1 MPNSAF
7 DEPIIELANAHTP
20 AIIQVIGVGGGGG
33 NAVAHM
39 YREGFMDVQYTVV
52 NSDKKALSDSPVP
65 DRVQLGPGLGA
76 GGNPEKGRELCEES
90 IEAVRSMLGKQ
101 TQMVFITAGMGGG
114 TGTGASPIIAREA
127 RERGILT
134 IGVVT
139 IPFLF
144 ELTPR
149 INKALDGVYAL
160 AKEVDALLVINNE
173 RLRDIYPELSVYNA
187 FRRADD
193 TLLTAV
199 KSIVDIICMHGTM
212 ILDFCDVDT
221 VLRGGRVAIM
231 STAYAEGER
240 RVTKAINAALHSP
253 LLNNNDIFN
262 SKKIIIS
269 ITSSNAKPLGIEE
282 LSELDAFM
290 RKFRPDVITKYGL
303 ATDNGLDDKVKITIL
318 ASGFGLYDKA
328 ERQAEEQ
335 RPKPGDIISADGGER
350 LISFYGN
357 LYGKPAKPR
366 PRIYLIGTDDLSNEA
381 LLEEMERVPTARRS
395 KEDYDRICNRGTAKQ

>member
-1 MPNSAF
+1 M
-7 DEPIIELANAHTP
+7 
-20 AIIQVIGVGGGGG
+20 
-33 NAVAHM
+33 
-39 YREGFMDVQYTVV
+39 
-52 NSDKKALSDSPVP
+52 
-65 DRVQLGPGLGA
+65 
-76 GGNPEKGRELCEES
+76 
-90 IEAVRSMLGKQ
+90 
-101 TQMVFITAGMGGG
+101 
-114 TGTGASPIIAREA
+114 
-127 RERGILT
+127 
-134 IGVVT
+134 
-139 IPFLF
+139 
-144 ELTPR
+144 
-149 INKALDGVYAL
+149 
-160 AKEVDALLVINNE
+160 
-173 RLRDIYPELSVYNA
+173 
-187 FRRADD
+187 
-193 TLLTAV
+193 

-212 ILDFCDVDT
+212 NLDFCDVDT

-269 ITSSNAKPLGIEE
+269 ITSSNAKPLSIEE

-357 LYGKPAKPR
+357 LYGKPTKPR

>member
-114 TGTGASPIIAREA
+114 TGTGASPIIARET

-212 ILDFCDVDT
+212 NLDFCDVDT

-269 ITSSNAKPLGIEE
+269 ITSSNAKPLSIEE

-303 ATDNGLDDKVKITIL
+303 ATDNGLDLRQVG
-318 ASGFGLYDKA
+318 AAGRRAAPQARRHHFGRRRRAPHLVLRQPI
-328 ERQAEEQ
+328 RQARETPPPHLPDWHRRPQQ
-335 RPKPGDIISADGGER
+335 RG
-350 LISFYGN
+350 F
-357 LYGKPAKPR
+357 
-366 PRIYLIGTDDLSNEA
+366 
-381 LLEEMERVPTARRS
+381 ARRNGA
-395 KEDYDRICNRGTAKQ
+395 RANRAAQQGRLRPHLQQGHCGTIANST

>member
-1 MPNSAF
+1 MAF
-7 DEPIIELANAHTP
+7 VLDEEMQNVTNIK
-20 AIIQVIGVGGGGG
+20 VIGVGGGGG
-33 NAVAHM
+33 NAVNRMVEAGLNGVEFVAM
-39 YREGFMDVQYTVV
+39 NTDQQALV
-52 NSDKKALSDSPVP
+52 NSKATQK
-65 DRVQLGPGLGA
+65 VQLGAKLTKGRGA
-76 GGNPEKGRELCEES
+76 GADPEVGQRAAEES
-90 IEAVRSMLGKQ
+90 KDEIANALKGA
-101 TQMVFITAGMGGG
+101 QMVFITAGMGGG

-144 ELTPR
+144 ELMPR

-173 RLRDIYPELSVYNA
+173 RLRDIYPDLSVPNA

-212 ILDFCDVDT
+212 NLDFCDVDT
-221 VLRGGRVAIM
+221 VLRNGRVAIM
-231 STAYAEGER
+231 STACAEGDR

-269 ITSSNAKPLGIEE
+269 ITSSDQKPLGIEE

-318 ASGFGLYDKA
+318 ASGFGLYDKS

-357 LYGKPAKPR
+357 LNGKPAKPHR
-366 PRIYLIGTDDLSNEA
+366 RIYLLGTDDLCNEE

-395 KEDYDRICNRGTAKQ
+395 KEDYDRICSRGAAGNSN

>member
-1 MPNSAF
+1 M
-7 DEPIIELANAHTP
+7 
-20 AIIQVIGVGGGGG
+20 
-33 NAVAHM
+33 
-39 YREGFMDVQYTVV
+39 
-52 NSDKKALSDSPVP
+52 
-65 DRVQLGPGLGA
+65 
-76 GGNPEKGRELCEES
+76 
-90 IEAVRSMLGKQ
+90 
-101 TQMVFITAGMGGG
+101 
-114 TGTGASPIIAREA
+114 
-127 RERGILT
+127 
-134 IGVVT
+134 
-139 IPFLF
+139 
-144 ELTPR
+144 
-149 INKALDGVYAL
+149 
-160 AKEVDALLVINNE
+160 
-173 RLRDIYPELSVYNA
+173 
-187 FRRADD
+187 
-193 TLLTAV
+193 
-199 KSIVDIICMHGTM
+199 
-212 ILDFCDVDT
+212 
-221 VLRGGRVAIM
+221 LRGGRVAIM

-303 ATDNGLDDKVKITIL
+303 ATDNGLDERVKITIL
-318 ASGFGLYDKA
+318 ASGFGLYDKS

-395 KEDYDRICNRGTAKQ
+395 KEDYDRICNRGTAEQ